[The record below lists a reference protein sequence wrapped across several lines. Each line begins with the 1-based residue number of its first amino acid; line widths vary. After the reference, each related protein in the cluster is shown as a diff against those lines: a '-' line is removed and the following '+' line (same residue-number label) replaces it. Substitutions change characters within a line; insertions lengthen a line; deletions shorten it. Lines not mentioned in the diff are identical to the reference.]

1 MEFSEIVQQI
11 DRHVS
16 ITGNYAYFFA
26 GPFLK
31 ETPPGEDIRYLAA
44 WVTYKF

>member
-1 MEFSEIVQQI
+1 MGFLEIVQQI

-16 ITGNYAYFFA
+16 ITGNYAYFFT

-31 ETPPGEDIRYLAA
+31 ETSSGEDIRYLAA